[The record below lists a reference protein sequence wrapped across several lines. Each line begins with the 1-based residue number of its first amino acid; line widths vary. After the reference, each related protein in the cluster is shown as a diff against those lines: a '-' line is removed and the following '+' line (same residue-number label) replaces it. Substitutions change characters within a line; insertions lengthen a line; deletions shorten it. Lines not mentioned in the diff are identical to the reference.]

1 MKNTLLTLAGAA
13 AVLVVAQTSQAIPVT
28 GNIGFAGSA
37 QLNSGTVGAATG
49 VVNWFGETVTANST
63 SGSFLPYFG
72 SAGGQPVAIASP
84 WSFVSGPVAAFW
96 TASAG
101 GETFVFNLVSSAP
114 VVSPAGFLN
123 VVLSGTVSGTG
134 PVTFDTT
141 AFNGSFSVQDPPAN
155 GIATFTESL
164 SFHSVPDGG
173 TTVML
178 LGAALSG
185 MALIKRK
192 FMA

>member
-1 MKNTLLTLAGAA
+1 MKNTFLTLAGAA
-13 AVLVVAQTSQAIPVT
+13 AVLAAVQTTQAVPIT

-37 QLNSGTVGAATG
+37 QLNSGTVGGATA
-49 VVNWFGETVTANST
+49 VVNWFGEVVTPAST
-63 SGSFLPYFG
+63 SGVFLTDFG
-72 SAGGQPVAIASP
+72 SAGGQPVAFASP
-84 WSFVSGPVAAFW
+84 WSFNSGPIAAFW
-96 TASAG
+96 TATGMSG
-101 GETFVFNLVSSAP
+101 PTFTFNLTSSSLQP
-114 VVSPAGFLN
+114 SPAGFVN
-123 VVLSGTVSGTG
+123 VLIAGTVSAIG
-134 PVTFDTT
+134 FDTT
-141 AFNGSFSVQDPPAN
+141 AFSGSFSVQDPPAN